1 MSSSPESRLRQ
12 NPAPSFQSTCTIGI
26 RRPIAVNVKLKPS
39 HRKQCIRVNSKI
51 RFPNSTISFISC
63 VWLHELK
70 IWFPKYD
77 SDAPRSGRR
86 ETPATISYIVVG
98 IFAGASGTYFL
109 ERGFHVSV
117 AALLGIAGVVVGI
130 AISVALRCGKLDRA
144 RPERTSNKMPQTTVR
159 WDYRPRS
166 RIQSDAQNQGAE
178 TFDVLSVSGSA
189 TDIDE
194 SVWFDFSSVDS
205 AAPDAPMNS
214 PAQKPYD

>member
-1 MSSSPESRLRQ
+1 M
-12 NPAPSFQSTCTIGI
+12 C
-26 RRPIAVNVKLKPS
+26 
-39 HRKQCIRVNSKI
+39 
-51 RFPNSTISFISC
+51 
-63 VWLHELK
+63 
-70 IWFPKYD
+70 FPKYD

-86 ETPATISYIVVG
+86 ETLAAISYIVVG
-98 IFAGASGTYFL
+98 IFAGASGTYFF

-117 AALLGIAGVVVGI
+117 VPLLSIAGVAACA
-130 AISVALRCGKLDRA
+130 AISLTLRCGKLDRA
-144 RPERTSNKMPQTTVR
+144 RPERTSNKMPQTTMR

>member
-1 MSSSPESRLRQ
+1 L
-12 NPAPSFQSTCTIGI
+12 
-26 RRPIAVNVKLKPS
+26 V
-39 HRKQCIRVNSKI
+39 
-51 RFPNSTISFISC
+51 
-63 VWLHELK
+63 
-70 IWFPKYD
+70 
-77 SDAPRSGRR
+77 
-86 ETPATISYIVVG
+86 
-98 IFAGASGTYFL
+98 
-109 ERGFHVSV
+109 
-117 AALLGIAGVVVGI
+117 ALLSIAGVAAWA
-130 AISVALRCGKLDRA
+130 AISVALGCGKLDRA